1 MIYPILGARTRNN
14 HVEINDET
22 IAAERAIAAAL
33 RSTCIYLY
41 LWIRSRARTSSGASR
56 ATSAPLHGSLPGAM
70 TQSFEKL
77 DCGSHKSRS
86 LPRRDARTALSISE
100 LAAEL
105 SSERSVIARDV
116 AVLER
121 DGLLSVAID
130 PKDRRVRNVVLT
142 KAGRARLRSAG
153 PAWRR
158 AQQQMREALGQAL
171 ADDVL
176 GITRAVVAALEDP

>member
-1 MIYPILGARTRNN
+1 MLVFVDSVATEDFVGCLAGNL
-14 HVEINDET
+14 
-22 IAAERAIAAAL
+22 RA
-33 RSTCIYLY
+33 
-41 LWIRSRARTSSGASR
+41 ASR
-56 ATSAPLHGSLPGAM
+56 LVTRRYDAELRETGLRI
-70 TQSFEKL
+70 TQVAILAQVKRG
-77 DCGSHKSRS
+77 DGV
-86 LPRRDARTALSISE
+86 TISE

-121 DGLLSVAID
+121 DGLLSVTID
-130 PKDRRVRNVVLT
+130 SKDRRARNVALT

-158 AQQQMREALGQAL
+158 AQQQARDALGQAL

-176 GITRAVVAALEDP
+176 GVTRAVVAAFEGA

>member
-1 MIYPILGARTRNN
+1 VAPRTKYVYILVSVNPLESEDFAGCLAGNL
-14 HVEINDET
+14 
-22 IAAERAIAAAL
+22 RA
-33 RSTCIYLY
+33 
-41 LWIRSRARTSSGASR
+41 ASR
-56 ATSAPLHGSLPGAM
+56 LATRRYDAELRESGLRI
-70 TQSFEKL
+70 TQVAIL
-77 DCGSHKSRS
+77 AQV
-86 LPRRDARTALSISE
+86 RRHDVLSISE

-130 PKDRRVRNVVLT
+130 PNDRRVRNVALT

-158 AQQQMREALGQAL
+158 AQKQMREALGQTL
-171 ADDVL
+171 ADDLL
-176 GITRAVVAALEDP
+176 GISRAVVAALEDA

>member
-1 MIYPILGARTRNN
+1 VYILVSVDSVGSEDFVGCLAGNL
-14 HVEINDET
+14 
-22 IAAERAIAAAL
+22 RA
-33 RSTCIYLY
+33 
-41 LWIRSRARTSSGASR
+41 ASR
-56 ATSAPLHGSLPGAM
+56 IATRRYDAELRETGLRI
-70 TQSFEKL
+70 TQVAIL
-77 DCGSHKSRS
+77 AQA
-86 LPRRDARTALSISE
+86 RRQEALSISE

-142 KAGRARLRSAG
+142 KAGRARLRAAG

-158 AQQQMREALGQAL
+158 AQQQMRDALGHAL

>member
-1 MIYPILGARTRNN
+1 VHGSDRYVGGKEHVYILVFVDS
-14 HVEINDET
+14 VESEHFVGCLAGNL
-22 IAAERAIAAAL
+22 RA
-33 RSTCIYLY
+33 
-41 LWIRSRARTSSGASR
+41 ASR
-56 ATSAPLHGSLPGAM
+56 LATRRYDAELRDSGLRI
-70 TQSFEKL
+70 TQVAIL
-77 DCGSHKSRS
+77 AQV
-86 LPRRDARTALSISE
+86 RRHDALSISE

-105 SSERSVIARDV
+105 SSERSVVARDV

-130 PKDRRVRNVVLT
+130 PRDRRARTIALT
-142 KAGRARLRSAG
+142 KLGRARLRSAG

-176 GITRAVVAALEDP
+176 GITRAVVAALDDA

>member
-1 MIYPILGARTRNN
+1 VSTTPPRITPLAGRHRRAKYVYILASVDS
-14 HVEINDET
+14 VENEDFVGCL
-22 IAAERAIAAAL
+22 AGNLRA
-33 RSTCIYLY
+33 
-41 LWIRSRARTSSGASR
+41 ASR
-56 ATSAPLHGSLPGAM
+56 LATRRYDAELRESGLRI
-70 TQSFEKL
+70 TQVAIL
-77 DCGSHKSRS
+77 AQ
-86 LPRRDARTALSISE
+86 LRRQDALSISE

-121 DGLLSVAID
+121 DGLLSIEID
-130 PKDRRVRNVVLT
+130 PKDRRVRNVALT
-142 KAGRARLRSAG
+142 KVGRVRLRSAG

-176 GITRAVVAALEDP
+176 GITRAVVAALEDA